1 MSALVS
7 ILIPCY
13 NAAPWLRETL
23 ESAFA
28 QTWPAVEVILVDDG
42 SKDDSVAIART
53 FEGRG
58 LKVIT
63 QPNAGAATARNAA
76 WKASRGAWL
85 QFLDA
90 DDLLAPDKIERQ
102 LAAADG
108 VDLIYSGSWGRFTG
122 SLATTEFRAEPL
134 NRDGDPVEWIL
145 AKMEVNG
152 MMHPAAWLTPRA
164 LAERAGCWDE
174 SLSLDDD
181 GEFFNRVVL
190 TSRGVRHCAEARS
203 FYRSNLAG
211 SLSRSKSEKAWAS
224 AYRSNL
230 QTVRRLLA
238 LEDSPRTRRASARV
252 LQRFIYESYPK
263 AAGPRREAARE
274 IARLGG
280 SDLRPE
286 YGPKFKLVAGFL
298 GWKAA
303 KRLVERS

>member
-7 ILIPCY
+7 ILIPGY

-28 QTWPAVEVILVDDG
+28 QTWPDKEIIFVDDG

-53 FEGRG
+53 FEPRG

-63 QPNAGAATARNAA
+63 QPNAGAATARNTA

-102 LAAADG
+102 MRAVRG
-108 VDLIYSGSWGRFTG
+108 EEFIYGGAWGRFTG
-122 SLATTEFRAEPL
+122 SVATTEFRDEPL
-134 NRDGDPVEWIL
+134 NHDAIPVDWIVQKL
-145 AKMEVNG
+145 ETHG

-164 LAERAGCWDE
+164 LAERAGYWDQT
-174 SLSLDDD
+174 LTLDDD
-181 GEFFNRVVL
+181 GEFFSRVVL
-190 TSRGVRHCAEARS
+190 TSQGVRYCGEARS
-203 FYRSNLAG
+203 YYRSNLAG
-211 SLSRSKSEKAWAS
+211 SLSRSKSDRAWAS
-224 AYRSNL
+224 AHRSLALTN
-230 QTVRRLLA
+230 QRLLA
-238 LEDSPRTRRASARV
+238 LEDSPRTRRAAATV
-252 LQRFIYESYPK
+252 LQRFIYESYPQ
-263 AAGPRREAARE
+263 AAGPRREAVRE

-286 YGPKFKLVAGFL
+286 YGPKFKLVARFL

-303 KRLVERS
+303 KRLLERS